1 MCNCFSDWLFKGC
14 SGMLCEFSTFEKTC
28 RRVWLLFGSL
38 ESCSCDCFTVKF
50 YCCDWAG
57 EKARNVLVGL
67 FNACFDCLFEYSLF
81 PNRNTIT
88 QSPPKNLSIVI
99 TQTSNTL
106 SPAPLAPPCIHA
118 GDLPRT
124 PNPSRQQRKTALQ
137 PRTSFPRDPFPTSRQ
152 DQHHKHG
159 PFTVP
164 HPRLPRPHPHLHLLV
179 SNLHPP
185 RPFQTHLP

>member
-1 MCNCFSDWLFKGC
+1 
-14 SGMLCEFSTFEKTC
+14 MLV
-28 RRVWLLFGSL
+28 R
-38 ESCSCDCFTVKF
+38 
-50 YCCDWAG
+50 
-57 EKARNVLVGL
+57 L
-67 FNACFDCLFEYSLF
+67 FNTGSDCLFEYSLF
-81 PNRNTIT
+81 LKKNTIT

-106 SPAPLAPPCIHA
+106 PLAPLAPPCIHA

-137 PRTSFPRDPFPTSRQ
+137 PRTSFLRDPFPTSYP

-164 HPRLPRPHPHLHLLV
+164 HPRLPRPHPDLHLLV

-185 RPFQTHLP
+185 RPFQTHLPQISRPRHRRKVLAQNQRLRGPETDGENAYPFRDGPAKALASIRQRVPVEE